1 MATHLESDA
10 EHLQSARKNHRFESK
25 PNDYRAATFITCIRL
40 GALEIHS
47 GLSFESKDDK
57 CRIDKLLE
65 LWNNYCVGKT
75 NTISE
80 RYKFHARAQEPA
92 ETIETYASALR
103 TLATV
108 CLWIPKGRND

>member
-10 EHLQSARKNHRFESK
+10 AHLQSARNNHRFESK

-47 GLSFESKDDK
+47 GLSSESKDDKCTCIRLGALEIHSGLSSESKDDK

-75 NTISE
+75 NTIYE
-80 RYKFHARAQEPA
+80 R
-92 ETIETYASALR
+92 
-103 TLATV
+103 
-108 CLWIPKGRND
+108 